1 MSIDSWS
8 PDTASTVASYQIEPS
23 LLMRFIDFAQQTDWS
38 TLTTALTEHE
48 TIQHQAIMKQS
59 KDAWF
64 NAAADLDVEQ
74 IECLV
79 RFFTVAEM
87 QFSGWEVGA
96 DSPVIWLVKLLRR
109 RNCAPNK
116 ELLLWIKNH
125 SNNRFIP
132 NGAL

>member
-8 PDTASTVASYQIEPS
+8 PDTASTVARYQIEQS

-38 TLTTALTEHE
+38 TLANALTEHE
-48 TIQHQAIMKQS
+48 IIQHQAIMKQS
-59 KDAWF
+59 KEAWF
-64 NAAADLDVEQ
+64 NAATNLDVEQ

-87 QFSGWEVGA
+87 QFNGWEVGA
-96 DSPVIWLVKLLRR
+96 DSPVISLVKLLRR

>member
-8 PDTASTVASYQIEPS
+8 PDKALTVASYQITQS
-23 LLMRFIDFAQQTDWS
+23 LLRRFIKFSQQTDWS
-38 TLTTALTEHE
+38 TLSNVLTEDE
-48 TIQHQAIMKQS
+48 IIQHQAIMKQS

-64 NAAADLDVEQ
+64 NAAEELNAEQ

>member
-23 LLMRFIDFAQQTDWS
+23 LLMRFFDFAQQTDWS

>member
-8 PDTASTVASYQIEPS
+8 PDTASTVARYQIEQS

-48 TIQHQAIMKQS
+48 IIQHQAIMKQT

-64 NAAADLDVEQ
+64 NAAAGLDVKQ

-96 DSPVIWLVKLLRR
+96 DSPVIWLVKLLRH

>member
-8 PDTASTVASYQIEPS
+8 PDTASTVTNYQIDPS
-23 LLMRFIDFAQQTDWS
+23 LLRRFIDFAQQTDWS
-38 TLTTALTEHE
+38 TLSTALTDNEI
-48 TIQHQAIMKQS
+48 IQHQAIMKQS

-64 NAAADLDVEQ
+64 NAAENFDANQ

-87 QFSGWEVGA
+87 QFNGWEVGA
-96 DSPVIWLVKLLRR
+96 DSPVIWLVKVLRR

-125 SNNRFIP
+125 SDNRFIP

>member
-8 PDTASTVASYQIEPS
+8 PDKASTVANYDIAQS
-23 LLMRFIDFAQQTDWS
+23 LLKRFIDFAQQTDWS
-38 TLTTALTEHE
+38 TLANALTEDE
-48 TIQHQAIMKQS
+48 IIQHQAIMKQS
-59 KDAWF
+59 KEAWF
-64 NAAADLDVEQ
+64 NAATNLDVEQ

-87 QFSGWEVGA
+87 QFNGWEVGA
-96 DSPVIWLVKLLRR
+96 DSPVISLVKLLRR

-116 ELLLWIKNH
+116 ELLLWKKNH